1 MRRIPY
7 TALRYVKGLPAI
19 SQGASQNNAVPRF
32 FIAASSGRFP
42 PATTAVVNYCRQFS
56 SASSRPDSAKT
67 VPFFSKIGWL
77 HSAVLLLGGFAI
89 GRGYSSVQPHQ
100 EDGEERKMEFFSA
113 SLFSLLRPLQAAAQ
127 ASLPSP
133 VLPETP
139 SKRSGGTSTPLA
151 GCLSPYFISDAAF
164 KAAPAVV
171 NILVQQDGVMP
182 GVGSSGSGFIVSSD
196 GTVLTNAHVVADALA
211 TPGMYVHKSGGS
223 GDSGGGGGF
232 RGGWGRQ
239 HTQRHR
245 FPVNNA
251 SVFNNTSTN
260 GKSIAVTLQDGR
272 TLEAEVSNYDTVSD
286 LAVLKIKDVNEPLPV
301 AKLGVSSGLRVG
313 EWVVALGS
321 PLHLQ
326 NSVSA
331 GIISCV
337 DRKAA
342 ELGLTGARA
351 EYIQTDAS
359 INRGS
364 SGGPLV
370 NLAGEVVGVSC
381 MKALAADGVSFAIP
395 IDAVREVV
403 RQLEM
408 HGRVIRP
415 YIGVKLLQLNQ
426 YTVAQLRKKDPHFPF
441 VYTGVLVPAVAT
453 GSPAEKAGLKSGDI
467 IVRYGDNNNN
477 NNNNKDVTTSGFIK
491 QLERHI
497 GEELSLEVVRPDG
510 KGGSIAKNLKIVAEE
525 AAGGVIG
532 ASLGQENG
540 IDR

>member
-1 MRRIPY
+1 MRRISYP
-7 TALRYVKGLPAI
+7 ALQYVTGLPAI
-19 SQGASQNNAVPRF
+19 SQGASQNNAVFRF
-32 FIAASSGRFP
+32 YIDASGRLL
-42 PATTAVVNYCRQFS
+42 PATPAVVCRRQFS
-56 SASSRPDSAKT
+56 SASSRPAAVKT
-67 VPFFSKIGWL
+67 GPFSSKVGWL

-89 GRGYSSVQPHQ
+89 GRGYSSVQPQ
-100 EDGEERKMEFFSA
+100 QQQQQQQQQEERKSVFFPA

-127 ASLPSP
+127 ASLTSS
-133 VLPETP
+133 VFPETP

-182 GVGSSGSGFIVSSD
+182 GVGSSGSGFIVSPD
-196 GTVLTNAHVVADALA
+196 GSVLTNAHVVADALA
-211 TPGMYVHKSGGS
+211 SSPGMQAHKGSGG
-223 GDSGGGGGF
+223 GGGGGGF

-239 HTQRHR
+239 HSQRQQ

-251 SVFNNTSTN
+251 SVFSNTSN
-260 GKSIAVTLQDGR
+260 HNKSIAVTLQDGR
-272 TLEAEVSNYDTVSD
+272 TFEAEVMNYDTVSD
-286 LAVLKIKDVNEPLPV
+286 LAVLKMKDVNEPLPV

-326 NSVSA
+326 NSVTA

-395 IDAVREVV
+395 IDFVREVV
-403 RQLEM
+403 RHLEI

-426 YTVAQLRKKDPHFPF
+426 YTVAQLRKKDPHFPY
-441 VYTGVLVPAVAT
+441 VNSGVLVPAVAA

-467 IVRYGDNNNN
+467 IVRYGGS
-477 NNNNKDVTTSGFIK
+477 NKEVTTSGFIK
-491 QLERHI
+491 QLEQHI
-497 GEELSLEVVRPDG
+497 GEELSLEVVRSDG
-510 KGGSIAKNLKIVAEE
+510 NGGNTAKSLKIVAEE
-525 AAGGVIG
+525 AAGMGAG
-532 ASLGQENG
+532 ASSGQDNG